1 MLFAMV
7 FVTRYLDLLTTYI
20 SLYNTVMKI
29 FFIVSSV
36 GTCYLILAKFRATYD
51 KNHDT
56 FR

>member
-1 MLFAMV
+1 MV

-29 FFIVSSV
+29 FFVVSSV
-36 GTCYLILAKFRATYD
+36 GTCYLILAQFRATYD